1 LSYVF
6 QKLSEG
12 EIEIVDTKPVE
23 TKLLRFKRH
32 KKKGESNII
41 KENESIGFNAQ
52 KKILLWL

>member
-12 EIEIVDTKPVE
+12 EIEIIDTKPVE
-23 TKLLRFKRH
+23 IKLLRFKRH